1 MRGSLMKAL
10 LIASTVPTKG
20 YCDKDKT
27 CHAHTKDHFM
37 YEGHGRVQLDR
48 VLRFDDS
55 DFELFL
61 YYGQINKKKKEFSI
75 RVPLKIS
82 LLVKKATFTADVHG
96 AEGGDGVH
104 GLPRRLDEPRRAG
117 ERRGPDRDGRGRQE
131 GGVPQRVWYG
141 RKGES

>member
-10 LIASTVPTKG
+10 LVASTVPTKG

-27 CHAHTKDHFM
+27 CHAHTADHFM

-61 YYGQINKKKKEFSI
+61 YYGQVNKKKKEFSI

-82 LLVKKATFTADVHG
+82 LCAEPVPFTAGFHG

-117 ERRGPDRDGRGRQE
+117 ERRGPDGDGRGWQE
-131 GGVPQRVWYG
+131 GGIPQRVWHG
-141 RKGES
+141 RSGEL

>member
-1 MRGSLMKAL
+1 MVVHA
-10 LIASTVPTKG
+10 TVPTKG
-20 YCDKDKT
+20 YCDREGRCST
-27 CHAHTKDHFM
+27 YTKDHLM

-48 VLRFDDS
+48 VLRFDES
-55 DFELFL
+55 KFELFL
-61 YYGQINKKKKEFSI
+61 YYGQINDKKEAFSI

-82 LLVKKATFTADVHG
+82 LLVKKATFTAGVHG

>member
-27 CHAHTKDHFM
+27 CHAHTKDHLM

-48 VLRFDDS
+48 VLRFDKS

-61 YYGQINKKKKEFSI
+61 YYGQINDKKEAFSI

-82 LLVKKATFTADVHG
+82 LLVEMVTFTAVVRG
-96 AEGGDGVH
+96 AEGDDGVH
-104 GLPRRLDEPRRAG
+104 RLPRR
-117 ERRGPDRDGRGRQE
+117 
-131 GGVPQRVWYG
+131 Y
-141 RKGES
+141 

>member
-20 YCDKDKT
+20 YCDKDKS

-61 YYGQINKKKKEFSI
+61 YYGQVNDKKSSVTVT
-75 RVPLKIS
+75 VPLDIS
-82 LLVKKATFTADVHG
+82 FLASWEVLDAT
-96 AEGGDGVH
+96 
-104 GLPRRLDEPRRAG
+104 R
-117 ERRGPDRDGRGRQE
+117 
-131 GGVPQRVWYG
+131 
-141 RKGES
+141 